1 MSFIQEDN
9 NTHIYEI
16 GTCAH
21 IQISKILTVSLLF
34 VKQKACQLSSSPAT
48 IDIPSSLTLIAD
60 MGLGKTLQSLCIMA
74 GDHHHRV
81 RELEVSGGTTA
92 PPSLVVCPP
101 TLTGHWCYE
110 VRKFCDP
117 EDLNPLQYAGPP
129 NTRARLV
136 NIHNYVL
143 VQCVCEH
150 VSCKSAQA
158 LGYRVR
164 HFHSFLFYCYPAR
177 ACTKG
182 LSNLFCPSVSL
193 SVWIDRVKRFPKPTV
208 ATWYG
213 VE

>member
-1 MSFIQEDN
+1 MILYSLTRSAQHDVMYTVDLPNTDN
-9 NTHIYEI
+9 QYAPKNVLCLVRCPLSKRTIIHIYEI

-21 IQISKILTVSLLF
+21 VLIRKMLTLDSLF

-48 IDIPSSLTLIAD
+48 IDIPSSLTLIPD

-92 PPSLVVCPP
+92 LPSLVVCPP

-136 NIHNYVL
+136 NIYNYVL
-143 VQCVCEH
+143 VHVCV
-150 VSCKSAQA
+150 SM
-158 LGYRVR
+158 
-164 HFHSFLFYCYPAR
+164 YPA
-177 ACTKG
+177 
-182 LSNLFCPSVSL
+182 SL
-193 SVWIDRVKRFPKPTV
+193 HRL
-208 ATWYG
+208 
-213 VE
+213 

>member
-1 MSFIQEDN
+1 MYTVDLP
-9 NTHIYEI
+9 NTENQYAPKNVLCLVRCPLSKRTIIHIYEI

-21 IQISKILTVSLLF
+21 VLIRKMLTPDSLF
-34 VKQKACQLSSSPAT
+34 GEQKAYQLSSSPAT

-81 RELEVSGGTTA
+81 RELEVNGSTTA

-136 NIHNYVL
+136 NIHSQL
-143 VQCVCEH
+143 CIGKCVCKH
-150 VSCKSAQA
+150 VSILQVCTDFRVA
-158 LGYRVR
+158 LFPGLP
-164 HFHSFLFYCYPAR
+164 HFYLPVAFITGTEDCVFL
-177 ACTKG
+177 
-182 LSNLFCPSVSL
+182 
-193 SVWIDRVKRFPKPTV
+193 
-208 ATWYG
+208 
-213 VE
+213 